1 MNKKRLGVSA
11 IALLILIC
19 TAIIAVAETKYVVEE
34 FEITMRTG
42 PGTSNKII
50 ALIPSGK
57 QVEVITPGEEW
68 TEVRLGTGKQGWV
81 LTRYL
86 SGELPSEL
94 RLERLQKKYEELLNR
109 HKDLDQNATEL
120 GSVKKELTAT
130 LTDTQSKLAELTAA
144 YEALKSES
152 ADFIQLKKN
161 YQTTAKDLNE
171 ARTRAENAESELNR
185 LSNNQIYTGMLYGG
199 GLLAVGFIVGFIM
212 KKPKR
217 RSPLM

>member
-1 MNKKRLGVSA
+1 MNIKRLGVSA

-86 SGELPSEL
+86 TEELPSEL
-94 RLERLQKKYEELLNR
+94 RLERLQRKYEELLNR

-130 LTDTQSKLAELTAA
+130 LTDTQNKLTELTAA